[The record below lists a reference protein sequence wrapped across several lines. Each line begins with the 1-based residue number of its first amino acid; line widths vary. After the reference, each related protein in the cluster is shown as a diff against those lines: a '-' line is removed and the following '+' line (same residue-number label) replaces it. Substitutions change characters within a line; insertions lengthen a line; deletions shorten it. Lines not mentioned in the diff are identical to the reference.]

1 MKKGFTM
8 IEILAVFT
16 LTAVIILITVP
27 FIINTLKGGDNMKY
41 NQFIDTITLA
51 TESYITDN
59 KIDLTGDT
67 KILVSDLVDKK
78 YLKSTITNPYNNT
91 KITDSKNKKLKVSVS
106 RDEDGRLIY
115 KIEGLDEKDN

>member
-1 MKKGFTM
+1 M

-41 NQFIDTITLA
+41 NQFIDNITLA
-51 TESYITDN
+51 TETYITDN
-59 KIDLTGDT
+59 KIELNGDT

-78 YLKSTITNPYNNT
+78 YLKSTVVNPYNNT
-91 KITDSKNKKLKVSVS
+91 KITDKKNKKLKVSVS

-115 KIEGLDEKDN
+115 AIEGLNDEENNN